1 MNVTVKYFAYFKEI
15 TGLSEEDI
23 QLESGSSLKDLLDI
37 ITKKY
42 NFKKEKNMVMSIN
55 HDYAKTDV
63 KLKEGDEVAIMLPTS
78 GG

>member
-23 QLESGSSLKDLLDI
+23 KLESGSSLNDLLDI
-37 ITKKY
+37 ITKRY
-42 NFKKEKNMVMSIN
+42 NFKKGKNMVISIN
-55 HDYAKTDV
+55 HDYAKTDA
-63 KLKEGDEVAIMLPTS
+63 KLKEGDEVAIMLPAS